1 MVQCPRTK
9 QTQPGTAQDPPSA
22 VEIHK
27 SHTRDYR
34 ARLSAGDFPHN
45 SITKSH
51 QKLPHSHDTYDVHQA
66 IIRDDDEWGQ
76 VCGETGIFVSHC
88 RCSHFRRVWHFL
100 LVHTIRCAPAT
111 LLGSHPR
118 EIKYTPT
125 KTCTEISAEASFV
138 TAQHQKRPEVP
149 RLKGGQWCWRRQYG
163 RSSGEAREHYAK
175 GPKMTSQSHGCA
187 QKRLVCSKKA
197 NQYLPEAGGG
207 SGEPVQAGMS
217 TFLSDKNVLK
227 LDCSDSC
234 ITAYIYEKSLNVQW
248 VNFMV

>member
-111 LLGSHPR
+111 PR
-118 EIKYTPT
+118 IPPQRNEIHTHKDVHGNIRRSVIRNSSTP
-125 KTCTEISAEASFV
+125 KTT
-138 TAQHQKRPEVP
+138 
-149 RLKGGQWCWRRQYG
+149 
-163 RSSGEAREHYAK
+163 RS
-175 GPKMTSQSHGCA
+175 P
-187 QKRLVCSKKA
+187 
-197 NQYLPEAGGG
+197 
-207 SGEPVQAGMS
+207 
-217 TFLSDKNVLK
+217 
-227 LDCSDSC
+227 
-234 ITAYIYEKSLNVQW
+234 
-248 VNFMV
+248 

>member
-138 TAQHQKRPEVP
+138 TAQHQKRPKVP
-149 RLKGGQWCWRRQYG
+149 RLKGGRWC
-163 RSSGEAREHYAK
+163 
-175 GPKMTSQSHGCA
+175 
-187 QKRLVCSKKA
+187 
-197 NQYLPEAGGG
+197 
-207 SGEPVQAGMS
+207 
-217 TFLSDKNVLK
+217 
-227 LDCSDSC
+227 
-234 ITAYIYEKSLNVQW
+234 
-248 VNFMV
+248 